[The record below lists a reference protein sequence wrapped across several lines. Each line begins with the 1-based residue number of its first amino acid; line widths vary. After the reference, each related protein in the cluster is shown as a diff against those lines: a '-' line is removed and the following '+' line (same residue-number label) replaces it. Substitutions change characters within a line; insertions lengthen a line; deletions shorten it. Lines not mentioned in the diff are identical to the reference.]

1 VFTGIIEERG
11 EVLSLD
17 LDADA
22 ARLTVRAGTVTEDAG
37 HGDSIAVGGVC
48 LTVVDRTAD
57 SFTADVM
64 AETLRRT
71 TIGALRAGDRVNLE
85 RSVRPTT
92 RLGGHVVQGHVDGVG
107 TLIARTPHP
116 AYDELRFAAP
126 AEIGRYI
133 APKGAIALDG
143 ISLTVVDVA
152 DVDGRTEFSVGI
164 IPETRSATTIGELPV
179 GGPINIEV
187 DVMAKY
193 VERLLA
199 AGAVTGTAAGAS
211 AAAASGGQR

>member
-11 EVLSLD
+11 EVLALE

-22 ARLTVRAGTVTEDAG
+22 ARLTVRAGTVTSDAG

-71 TIGALRAGDRVNLE
+71 TIGALRAGDRGNLE
-85 RSVRPTT
+85 RSVLPTT

-107 TLIARTPHP
+107 TLLARTPHP
-116 AYDELRFAAP
+116 AYDELRFAA
-126 AEIGRYI
+126 AADIGRYI
-133 APKGAIALDG
+133 ASKGAIALDG

-152 DVDGRTEFSVGI
+152 DVDGGTEFSVGI
-164 IPETRSATTIGELPV
+164 IPETRAATTIGDLPV
-179 GGPINIEV
+179 GGAVNIEV

-193 VERLLA
+193 VERLLT
-199 AGAVTGTAAGAS
+199 AGSSTDTAAGS
-211 AAAASGGQR
+211 AVATGGGQR

>member
-1 VFTGIIEERG
+1 MFTGIIEERG

-22 ARLTVRAGTVTEDAG
+22 GRLTVRADTVTEDAG

-48 LTVVDRTAD
+48 LTVVDRTVD

-92 RLGGHVVQGHVDGVG
+92 RLGGHAEAEDPFRDEEAHQAHRIGQVD
-107 TLIARTPHP
+107 ARPGQQAPP
-116 AYDELRFAAP
+116 ARGEAEFPDP
-126 AEIGRYI
+126 A
-133 APKGAIALDG
+133 
-143 ISLTVVDVA
+143 
-152 DVDGRTEFSVGI
+152 
-164 IPETRSATTIGELPV
+164 
-179 GGPINIEV
+179 
-187 DVMAKY
+187 
-193 VERLLA
+193 
-199 AGAVTGTAAGAS
+199 
-211 AAAASGGQR
+211 GQR